1 MVRSSWR
8 SAAHYVHA
16 IGKEDARVPGEDWQ
30 VEFFKDPRTGQV
42 PGREFLERIP
52 DEPAAELLATLK
64 AVEGTRPPFAFRG
77 GARWQAMND
86 EMSGW
91 FEARDKHEKL
101 LYRLFVRL
109 DRDPPGLPHH
119 AIVVIDGDAK
129 RNETAFAAD
138 FYADRREQWEVYART
153 DLRSVE

>member
-1 MVRSSWR
+1 VDVG
-8 SAAHYVHA
+8 ADHYVHA
-16 IGKEDARVPGEDWQ
+16 IDEETPGVPGNWQ
-30 VEFFKDPRTGQV
+30 VEFFKDPRTGRV
-42 PGREFLERIP
+42 PAREFLERIP

-64 AVEGTRPPFAFRG
+64 AVEGTSPPFAFRG
-77 GARWQAMND
+77 GARWQAMRD

-119 AIVVIDGDAK
+119 AIVVVDGDAK
-129 RNETAFAAD
+129 RDETAFRTD
-138 FYADRREQWEVYART
+138 FYAGRREQWEVYVRT
-153 DLRSVE
+153 NPRSVE